1 MRSID
6 IKLFDA
12 FSDRLFGGNVAGVVV
27 DADGLNDDDMRMV
40 AREIAAPVTGFAWSH
55 GPGTFEARFF
65 TPGQEISACGHVTVG
80 LFTQLSEEGR
90 LAGDGDVIEA
100 SLRTRAGQARVEV
113 RRRNGEADL
122 VMLRQNRPTFRPC
135 ALGRRDVAGPLGI
148 SGEDIEPGMP
158 MEISSTGLSHLFV
171 PVRDLATVAALRPDM
186 RGLADLSDKLGVD
199 TVDVFALETAEPGHD
214 VHSRDF
220 CPAVG
225 VPEAPASGTTNGAL
239 TCYLVRNGLASAES
253 DGAVTVLAEQGYEMG
268 RPSLVRSEARTQ
280 GRKILE
286 IAVGGTAVRSMEGRI
301 ALPRA

>member
-6 IKLFDA
+6 VKLFDA

-27 DADGLNDDDMRMV
+27 DADGLSDDDMRMV

-55 GPGTFEARFF
+55 GPGAFEARFF

-80 LFTQLSEEGR
+80 LFTLLSEDGR

-113 RRRNGEADL
+113 RRRNGGADL
-122 VMLRQNRPTFRPC
+122 VMLQQGRPTFRPC
-135 ALGRRDVAGPLGI
+135 ALGRGEVAGPLGI
-148 SGEDIEPGMP
+148 SGEDIESGMP
-158 MEISSTGLSHLFV
+158 MEIASTGLSHLFV

-186 RGLADLSDKLGVD
+186 EGLADLSGKLGVD
-199 TVDVFALETAEPGHD
+199 TVDVFALETAEPGHH

-239 TCYLVRNGLASAES
+239 TCYLVRNGLASADT

-268 RPSLVRSEARTQ
+268 RPSLIRSEARTQ
-280 GRKILE
+280 GREILE

-301 ALPRA
+301 ALRE